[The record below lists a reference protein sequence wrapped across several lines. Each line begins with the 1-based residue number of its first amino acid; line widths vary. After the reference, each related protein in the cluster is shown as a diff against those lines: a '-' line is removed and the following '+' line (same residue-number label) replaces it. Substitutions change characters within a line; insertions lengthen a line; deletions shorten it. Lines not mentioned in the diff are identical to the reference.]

1 MAVTDNYEIFTK
13 PAAKPRD
20 ILEDENPHWE
30 RVPYHTIRFGDS
42 FANMYQYLMFKAE
55 GIVNENET
63 KATASVTDII
73 NNAMQNKISTGKLME
88 LFGLEKDG
96 TAPKMLGKPF
106 HQDTRVGGND
116 AINCLWQFNRDDDI
130 MHPITTINP
139 DYCIGEG
146 RVYSSTTQTNQQ
158 ICWFTFGVPYYS
170 SLFATFKGAFN
181 ENLAKLNNQGYI
193 NEEGEQYNLAE
204 LFGKYAT
211 LTVCIWALP
220 LKLGVEFA
228 RNRTNVY
235 KVNRFYELRARMQL
249 YYKYVD
255 SMLAHW
261 LVSSGIY
268 NNGTNAK
275 DGKNMYNGEVSF
287 KNKSIDANPQY
298 VPEALK
304 LTGASIW
311 DILRRRACNA
321 GLESFGSVYDQ
332 DSDNGSRPYSDAIRR
347 TLVGNEAIP
356 IKYRAQEAARLDKN
370 SYDTAKDKTASGA
383 GEDFFKML
391 EAKNRELTPPNQA
404 GSPYDDDNGSWMQA
418 FANSALG
425 ATQFIGFR
433 IDKSTDA
440 SESFSNS
447 TQPSAIAEQ
456 YNAKVKEMSAKSID
470 YGLKGA
476 QDGGSIFD
484 KIVDTGVNFVKGV
497 MEALQTVDFIGVTD
511 LANAAMTGNYF
522 DAPEQYAGS
531 DFNKS
536 HSLSFQL
543 RSPYGD
549 KISIYQSIMVPL
561 FCILAGALPR
571 SGGANA
577 YTQPFLCRVY
587 CRGMFAVPLG
597 IIESVSIK
605 RGDSEFGW
613 TYDNL
618 PTCIDVSISIKDMS
632 PIMYITMYD
641 SIFED
646 IMGTD
651 SAFNEYLLTLSAVGL
666 FERISQI
673 HKMIRGVQY
682 AAHKLRNRYFNPAFW
697 SHSISQFSTVQF
709 IGSFIPKTAISN
721 R

>member
-1 MAVTDNYEIFTK
+1 MTTTKDLEFFTK
-13 PAAKPRD
+13 PNKSCRT
-20 ILEDENPHWE
+20 ILKDNDDGWE
-30 RVPYHTIRFGDS
+30 KVPYCAISFGDS
-42 FANMYQYLMFKAE
+42 FTSMYQYLLIKSQ
-55 GIVNENET
+55 GIMDGT
-63 KATASVTDII
+63 GDKPTGSLTDII
-73 NNAMQNKISTGKLME
+73 NNAMQVKPSIGAMME
-88 LFGLEKDG
+88 FFGLEQDR
-96 TAPKMLGKPF
+96 TAPDMLGKPF

-116 AINCLWQFNRDDDI
+116 AINFLWQFNRDDDI
-130 MHPITTINP
+130 MHPITTINEAQ
-139 DYCIGEG
+139 CIGEG

-181 ENLAKLNNQGYI
+181 DNLAKLNNQGYI
-193 NEEGEQYNLAE
+193 NDEDESYNLSE

-211 LTVCIWALP
+211 LTICIWTLP
-220 LKLGVEFA
+220 LKLGAEFVRKRA
-228 RNRTNVY
+228 NVY

-261 LVSSGIY
+261 LVSSGLY
-268 NNGTNAK
+268 NNGTAGENSAI
-275 DGKNMYNGEVSF
+275 NMHSGSTSAFSRTITSNDDEE
-287 KNKSIDANPQY
+287 Y
-298 VPEALK
+298 VPEALT

-311 DILRRRACNA
+311 DILRRRAVNA
-321 GLESFGSVYDQ
+321 GVVTGNSSHDEMNYDNYNQ
-332 DSDNGSRPYSDAIRR
+332 MIRK

-356 IKYRAQEAARLDKN
+356 IKYRVQEAARMDKG
-370 SYDTAKDKTASGA
+370 YDEAKSKTASGA
-383 GEDFFKML
+383 SEDFFKML
-391 EAKNRELTPPNQA
+391 EEKNRQLVPPSQA
-404 GSPYDDDNGSWMQA
+404 NGSPYDDDNGSWMQA

-470 YGLKGA
+470 YGLKGSEN
-476 QDGGSIFD
+476 GSSIFD
-484 KIVDTGVNFVKGV
+484 KIVDTGVNFVKGAI
-497 MEALQTVDFIGVTD
+497 EALQTVDFIGITD

-549 KISIYQSIMVPL
+549 KVSIYQSIMVPL

-632 PIMYITMYD
+632 PIMYVTMYD
-641 SIFED
+641 SVFED
-646 IMGTD
+646 IMGAD

-673 HKMIRGVQY
+673 HKLVRGIHYV
-682 AAHKLRNRYFNPAFW
+682 AHKLRNRYFNPAFW
-697 SHSISQFSTVQF
+697 SHSISQFTPVQF
-709 IGSFIPKTAISN
+709 IGSIYPKTTIST

>member
-1 MAVTDNYEIFTK
+1 MI
-13 PAAKPRD
+13 
-20 ILEDENPHWE
+20 
-30 RVPYHTIRFGDS
+30 
-42 FANMYQYLMFKAE
+42 Q
-55 GIVNENET
+55 
-63 KATASVTDII
+63 
-73 NNAMQNKISTGKLME
+73 
-88 LFGLEKDG
+88 
-96 TAPKMLGKPF
+96 
-106 HQDTRVGGND
+106 
-116 AINCLWQFNRDDDI
+116 
-130 MHPITTINP
+130 
-139 DYCIGEG
+139 
-146 RVYSSTTQTNQQ
+146 
-158 ICWFTFGVPYYS
+158 
-170 SLFATFKGAFN
+170 
-181 ENLAKLNNQGYI
+181 
-193 NEEGEQYNLAE
+193 
-204 LFGKYAT
+204 
-211 LTVCIWALP
+211 
-220 LKLGVEFA
+220 LK
-228 RNRTNVY
+228 
-235 KVNRFYELRARMQL
+235 
-249 YYKYVD
+249 
-255 SMLAHW
+255 
-261 LVSSGIY
+261 
-268 NNGTNAK
+268 
-275 DGKNMYNGEVSF
+275 
-287 KNKSIDANPQY
+287 
-298 VPEALK
+298 
-304 LTGASIW
+304 
-311 DILRRRACNA
+311 
-321 GLESFGSVYDQ
+321 
-332 DSDNGSRPYSDAIRR
+332 
-347 TLVGNEAIP
+347 
-356 IKYRAQEAARLDKN
+356 
-370 SYDTAKDKTASGA
+370 
-383 GEDFFKML
+383 
-391 EAKNRELTPPNQA
+391 
-404 GSPYDDDNGSWMQA
+404 NGSWMQA

-709 IGSFIPKTAISN
+709 IGSFIPKTAISS